1 MTTTK
6 TKYTEEE
13 LLKKLKSRNPRSRQL
28 AVREARTEKMLLKAL
43 DTYDTELLHDIL
55 ENPHVT
61 ETVLLRL
68 VQLVQCE
75 EMMYRDVVFT
85 DVANHPNTTPKVIH
99 ALLRAW
105 VKKTEKENDFLH
117 AVGQLFNEDPIMR
130 LQFAALNAQ
139 DPVQL
144 DVLH

>member
-28 AVREARTEKMLLKAL
+28 AVREARTEKVLLKAL
-43 DTYDTELLHDIL
+43 DTYDTELLYDML

-68 VQLVQCE
+68 VQCE

-85 DVANHPNTTPKVIH
+85 DIANHPNTTPKVIH

-105 VKKTEKENDFLH
+105 VKNDFLH

>member
-28 AVREARTEKMLLKAL
+28 AVRKARTEKVLLKAL
-43 DTYDTELLHDIL
+43 DTYYTELLYDML

-68 VQLVQCE
+68 VQCE
-75 EMMYRDVVFT
+75 EMMYRDDVFT
-85 DVANHPNTTPKVIH
+85 DVANHPNTTPKVIY

-105 VKKTEKENDFLH
+105 VKKAEKESDFLH

-130 LQFAALNAQ
+130 LQFAALNTQ